1 MSSKDPNKKYYFE
14 QVQFDELSRILKG
27 STKIE
32 MKMAVWSK
40 GEEPEQ
46 AEEFELTGF
55 EPANKKMTLA
65 FEGGFLS
72 KLSGSKHANCDVL
85 VKIPD
90 GKIHYFTGG
99 FLHYDKIEKVY
110 QLEIK
115 EDVYCSK
122 QRSNYRLMANT
133 FNTIQFKINET
144 VYDGLDVS
152 AGGTSIMISDEQ
164 REIFAKD
171 KIFTGCTLRFN
182 RVNFDIPKARI
193 AGAWEQK
200 DKNGN
205 ILPEIKIGIA
215 FESLTSGTEE
225 ALFKHINSEA
235 RMEEVRKRFG

>member
-1 MSSKDPNKKYYFE
+1 MSAKDPNKKFYFE
-14 QVQFDELSRILKG
+14 QVQFDELSRILAG
-27 STKIE
+27 STKVE

-46 AEEFELTGF
+46 AEEFELTAF
-55 EPANKKMTLA
+55 EPSSRKMTLE
-65 FEGGFLS
+65 FDGGFLS
-72 KLSGSKHANCDVL
+72 KLTGSTHANREVL

-99 FLHYDKIEKVY
+99 FLHYDKIEKTY

-122 QRSNYRLMANT
+122 QRSNYRLMANH

-144 VYDGLDVS
+144 VFNGLDVS
-152 AGGTSIMISDEQ
+152 AGGTSIMISVDQ
-164 REIFAKD
+164 KDIFAKD

-200 DKNGN
+200 DKNGDL
-205 ILPEIKIGIA
+205 LPEIKIGIA
-215 FESLTSGTEE
+215 FEGLSSGTEE